1 MFLAMNPFLLLSVG
15 TVIGLFTISQSF
27 VHADI
32 FDFYFYLLPFGMA
45 LVGLFVSA
53 GLLMHFPRSISAGL
67 ARALPLCGAAA
78 ILACVAVC
86 VYGGALGTSLFFL
99 ALVSVQ
105 LVAYVS
111 LWSAIARGGR
121 PTLSAT
127 GFMTGVTLGYAL
139 IAYRNMDPLVVELWG
154 AVFCAA
160 LYFALFLKQKLQTVA
175 YVLLVSFSAVAL
187 YQPGKYVLMP
197 ETPGW
202 LDYGKAGATVAGD
215 WGKRIWGPAGL
226 TQLRSLSPDSRDAW
240 LYTNGAAPSL
250 VPLSDPSG
258 YDDAWWAQ
266 KAPLALALFDA
277 AAPGSVVDIGA
288 VPSEMAWR
296 AVGRGVRDVYGLYA
310 SRDWSLLRVPGL
322 GSIRKKVVP
331 LQQPVQSAM
340 GQIKSPVDMIVLSS
354 GHEGKEGWTSSI
366 AGEQT
371 FLDQGNILRYWRA
384 LSEDGV
390 LILLSRQQPVFFRQ
404 IFSVRSALKG
414 AGMSDAEFLDHAWGV
429 VPDTEMADSPY
440 RYALVLTKKARDE
453 RFAHAIRGQV
463 IHLPVKYLFGYAIP
477 PSRPYDYFYQ
487 NGFDKV
493 QTLFTQGVSGMFGK
507 QMTLEGSSLR
517 HSVPYQFVEDVYPV
531 YKNFLV
537 LSVGIFIGIVLF
549 PLQKYR
555 RIEYVQTLQAPGVAV
570 WMVAGGAVGSL
581 MAIAL
586 AFLVVYPSSV
596 LQEYRL
602 LYLIM
607 LILVATLLCQFRVL
621 TAITTRID
629 LLLGLASVLGLVV
642 FLASRFTQ
650 VIGEGGEF
658 WEAGFAGI
666 LFVLLGVSVFTV
678 PSALSRESQV
688 PLLGWWWF
696 AMAAGCAV
704 ALFWSMRLYAT
715 LGDDGLELVASLL
728 LLLFAAVLGWG
739 RRLRAVGAHE
749 PATARQDPALCHQ
762 ALAGLPRTAR

>member
-1 MFLAMNPFLLLSVG
+1 MLFAMNPFLLLSVG

-53 GLLMHFPRSISAGL
+53 GLTHFPRSMSPGL

-78 ILACVAVC
+78 ILACIALY
-86 VYGGALGTSLFFL
+86 VYGGTLGTSLFFL
-99 ALVSVQ
+99 ALVIVQ

-111 LWSAIARGGR
+111 LWSAIARGR
-121 PTLSAT
+121 RLALSAT
-127 GFMTGVTLGYAL
+127 GFMAGVTLGYAL
-139 IAYRNMDPLVVELWG
+139 IGYRNMDPLAVELGG

-160 LYFALFLKQKLQTVA
+160 IYLGQFLKQKLQTVA
-175 YVLLVSFSAVAL
+175 YALIVIFFAVGSV
-187 YQPGKYVLMP
+187 QTGKHTLMP
-197 ETPGW
+197 EALGW
-202 LDYGKAGATVAGD
+202 LLDYGKVGATNAGD
-215 WGKRIWGPAGL
+215 RGKRIWGPAGL
-226 TQLRSLSPDSRDAW
+226 TQVRTLSPDGRDAW

-258 YDDAWWAQ
+258 YDEAWWAQ

-277 AAPGSVVDIGA
+277 TAPGSVVDIGA
-288 VPSEMAWR
+288 LPSEMAWR
-296 AVGRGVRDVYGLYA
+296 AVGRRVRDVYGLYA
-310 SRDWSLLRVPGL
+310 SRDWTLLRVPGL
-322 GSIRKKVVP
+322 DSIRKKVVP
-331 LQQPVQSAM
+331 LQQPVRSAM
-340 GQIKSPVDMIVLSS
+340 EKIKLPVDMIVLSS
-354 GHEGKEGWTSSI
+354 GHEGKGGWTSSI
-366 AGEQT
+366 AGEQA
-371 FLDQGNILRYWRA
+371 FLDQENILRYWHA

-390 LILLSRQQPVFFRQ
+390 LILLSRQQPIFFRQ

-414 AGMSDAEFLDHAWGV
+414 AGLSDAEFLDHAWGV

-453 RFAHAIRGQV
+453 RFARAIRGQV

-487 NGFDKV
+487 NDFDKV

-507 QMTLEGSSLR
+507 QMNLEGSSLH
-517 HSVPYQFVEDVYPV
+517 HSVPYQFVKDVYPV
-531 YKNFLV
+531 YKSFLV

-570 WMVAGGAVGSL
+570 WMVAGGAAGSL

-596 LQEYRL
+596 LQEHRL
-602 LYLIM
+602 LYLVM
-607 LILVATLLCQFRVL
+607 LILVATLGCQFKVL
-621 TAITTRID
+621 TAITTRMD
-629 LLLGLASVLGLVV
+629 LLLGLTSALGLVV

-650 VIGEGGEF
+650 VIGESGEF
-658 WEAGFAGI
+658 WEAGFAGL
-666 LFVLLGVSVFTV
+666 LFVLLGVTMFTA

-715 LGDDGLELVASLL
+715 LGDDGLVLVASLL
-728 LLLFAAVLGWG
+728 LLLFAAVLGWR
-739 RRLRAVGAHE
+739 RRLQAVGAHE
-749 PATARQDPALCHQ
+749 PATARQDSAL
-762 ALAGLPRTAR
+762 